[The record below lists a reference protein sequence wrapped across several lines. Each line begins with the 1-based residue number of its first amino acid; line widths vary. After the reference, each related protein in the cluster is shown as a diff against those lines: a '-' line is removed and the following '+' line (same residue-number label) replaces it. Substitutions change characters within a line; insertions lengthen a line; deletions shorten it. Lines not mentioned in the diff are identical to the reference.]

1 MEGIKCQRIGAKE
14 YYVQQLFETEE
25 PTCYLKTMTNAG
37 KSVHEQISY
46 QSDTGRTFAGQ
57 LEKNEVIKV
66 YAQLPGWFKVSTAP
80 GPCNPGWAVL
90 VDKDRTGR
98 LYFVIET
105 KGSLFSGDLRIKE
118 NGMKR
123 WVRVVTEFS
132 RAFALCTAAVRGPEG
147 DNTREHMRKAVENLL
162 KLLQ

>member
-1 MEGIKCQRIGAKE
+1 M
-14 YYVQQLFETEE
+14 
-25 PTCYLKTMTNAG
+25 
-37 KSVHEQISY
+37 
-46 QSDTGRTFAGQ
+46 
-57 LEKNEVIKV
+57 
-66 YAQLPGWFKVSTAP
+66 
-80 GPCNPGWAVL
+80 L

-118 NGMKR
+118 IGMKR

-147 DNTREHMRKAVENLL
+147 DNTRQHMRTAVEKLL